1 MTPAQRPTSRRERRN
16 KVFNQML
23 FTRGRAQEEAQQK
36 KSFGIF
42 IAAGETETEE
52 RQQEEQRKGKLAYRD
67 ITK

>member
-23 FTRGRAQEEAQQK
+23 FTRGRAQEEAQQEEVFWNFYRSGRDRDGRETAKRTPK
-36 KSFGIF
+36 K
-42 IAAGETETEE
+42 
-52 RQQEEQRKGKLAYRD
+52 KLAYRD

>member
-1 MTPAQRPTSRRERRN
+1 
-16 KVFNQML
+16 ML

-52 RQQEEQRKGKLAYRD
+52 RQREEQRKGKLAYRD